1 MVQGAAGGLTT
12 DTRTASTNGGSLCL
26 IRSGAGSMVGRSTRG
41 ASLMS
46 LRHVFVALL
55 LGGAAFPAAAQDAQS
70 LIAKN
75 LEARGGA
82 AAIDAL
88 KSISFEGRTIFPGD
102 FELTYKEARVELGT
116 TAAIRYDLGLQGLD
130 VVQSYDGR
138 GAWKIN
144 PFQGRKDPERMSADE
159 ARQLADAALIEGPLL
174 ASRHDGSRVQY
185 LGREDFDGTFAY
197 KLKVSQK
204 DGDEFTYWLDPDTY
218 LEIKVDEMRRIRGAP
233 QTTETEL
240 GDYEKVGGV
249 YFPMSVESWQ
259 QGQSNQRQ
267 RVIIAT
273 GAANPPVNGAFFAEP
288 GGPATLA
295 KASPEPPDAS
305 NKPQAKKPTGKKPPA
320 EAKEPPANPSK
331 PKGSK

>member
-1 MVQGAAGGLTT
+1 MSARHALAAMLFG
-12 DTRTASTNGGSLCL
+12 
-26 IRSGAGSMVGRSTRG
+26 
-41 ASLMS
+41 
-46 LRHVFVALL
+46 VA
-55 LGGAAFPAAAQDAQS
+55 AYPAAAQDAQS

-82 AAIDAL
+82 AAIDAI

-102 FELTYKEARVELGT
+102 FELTYKEARARLGGDS
-116 TAAIRYDLGLQGLD
+116 IRYDFGLQGLD
-130 VVQSYDGR
+130 LVQSYDGR

-144 PFQGRKDPERMSADE
+144 PFQGRKDPEKMSSDE

-174 ASRHDGSRVQY
+174 ASRRDGSRVQY
-185 LGREDFDGTFAY
+185 LGREDFDGTLGY
-197 KLKVSQK
+197 KVKVTQK
-204 DGDEFTYWLDPDTY
+204 DGDEFTYLLDPDTY
-218 LEIKVDEMRRIRGAP
+218 LEIKVEETRRIRGAQ

-240 GDYEKVGGV
+240 GDYEKVAGV
-249 YFPMSVESWQ
+249 YFPMSAESWQ
-259 QGQSNQRQ
+259 QGSPNQRQ

-273 GAANPPVNGAFFAEP
+273 GQANPPINAAFFSEP

-305 NKPQAKKPTGKKPPA
+305 MKPQGKPGTKKAGPA
-320 EAKEPPANPSK
+320 SKRPSASPATP